1 MVASRKQLVFRNRV
15 VYKSQSDTQFTIVPN
30 ITEKVLEYCKEPKT
44 AKEIRDYLN
53 ISSKRYVAYN
63 IIKPLIDMRKL
74 EYTNKK
80 SINARNQK
88 YKTVD

>member
-1 MVASRKQLVFRNRV
+1 MVVASRKQLVFRNRV

-30 ITEKVLEYCKEPKT
+30 ITEKVLEYCKESKT

-80 SINARNQK
+80 K
-88 YKTVD
+88 Y

>member
-1 MVASRKQLVFRNRV
+1 M

>member
-1 MVASRKQLVFRNRV
+1 MASRKQLVFRNRM
-15 VYKSQSDTQFTIVPN
+15 VYKSQSDTQFTIATN

>member
-1 MVASRKQLVFRNRV
+1 MTSRKQLVFRNRV

>member
-1 MVASRKQLVFRNRV
+1 MASRKQLVFRNRM

-53 ISSKRYVAYN
+53 KSSKRYVAYN

>member
-1 MVASRKQLVFRNRV
+1 VASRKQLVFRNRV

>member
-1 MVASRKQLVFRNRV
+1 MASRKQFVFRNRM
-15 VYKSQSDTQFTIVPN
+15 VYKSQSDTQSDTQFTIVPN

-63 IIKPLIDMRKL
+63 IIKPLIDMRK
-74 EYTNKK
+74 
-80 SINARNQK
+80 
-88 YKTVD
+88 

>member
-1 MVASRKQLVFRNRV
+1 MASRKQLVFRNRV

>member
-80 SINARNQK
+80 K
-88 YKTVD
+88 Y

>member
-1 MVASRKQLVFRNRV
+1 M
-15 VYKSQSDTQFTIVPN
+15 VYKSQSDTQSDTQFTIVPN

>member
-1 MVASRKQLVFRNRV
+1 MASRKQLVFRNRM